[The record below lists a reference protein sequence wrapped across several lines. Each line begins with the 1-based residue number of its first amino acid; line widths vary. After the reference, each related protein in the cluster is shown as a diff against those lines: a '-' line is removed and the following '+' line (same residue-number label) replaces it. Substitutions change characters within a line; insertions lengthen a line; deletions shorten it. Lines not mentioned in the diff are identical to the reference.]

1 MTSKAKKK
9 KSIGLEFT
17 FHKTEGG
24 DLPWT
29 IPDRNPRHS
38 PFRNVIMA
46 KKQVATSSTGIRGDA
61 VAENIGSNPL
71 AGYLSWKAYRRA
83 AEAKDSVSIF

>member
-1 MTSKAKKK
+1 
-9 KSIGLEFT
+9 
-17 FHKTEGG
+17 
-24 DLPWT
+24 
-29 IPDRNPRHS
+29 
-38 PFRNVIMA
+38 MA